1 MKRSTKRVD
10 RPGLAV
16 PEPAP
21 TPAPAEGGLKGIV
34 VSRHRQ
40 RQLEIALFSGS
51 LTAVP
56 SRAYLLGLF
65 EGVAPAGA
73 ASAVDALMGGAVR
86 DFVGRRMLSGRLG
99 EVFIVPKGR
108 SFVLAD
114 HVLFVGLGAF
124 DRFHAA
130 LQAEGGEVMR
140 LVCES
145 VVRTCLHA
153 NVEEFATVLLGGS
166 AAAGTESAV
175 ELFTRSFLDALR
187 TADPQRRIRRVT
199 LCENDRERVR
209 AIRAELLRLATTD
222 MFEEVELEL
231 RDLPASAVSAP
242 GATGGGA
249 TPSARPSPV
258 YLLTRM
264 FAGEETADGSPGGD
278 QRRPSRGRKPLP
290 KGNGKGTGKGTGP
303 GALELET
310 SLLLPESKAAILTVR
325 RRIETVGR
333 DAVLSR
339 MGAGG
344 FSATVLE
351 EIGLGLVDLAFE
363 EGTKDSVLQRAMKYR
378 DRPLVVVHDAV
389 ASQLPWESFRYGDWR
404 PALEGG
410 ISRQHLDA
418 NLSVAKWIEE
428 RALQPTLEVLMI
440 TNPTEDLEGAEIEGR
455 MIRDL
460 LSNVANVSLT
470 ERRGDAATRDQILR
484 DFRTGRFDVVHYA
497 GHAFFAPEQ
506 PGRSGLL
513 CAGAEILSGVDVA
526 GLSHLPSLIFFN
538 ACEAGRIRGAR
549 KDGNMGSA
557 RNRGKDPRSRAPKG
571 TGGDAANLSVA
582 AAFIRGGVAN
592 FLGTYW
598 PVGDDAAEVF
608 SRAFYPALVAGRAIG
623 DAVLEGRRAV
633 EARGSA
639 DWADYLFYGNPEF
652 VLKVRK

>member
-1 MKRSTKRVD
+1 MTRSRKQRATRS
-10 RPGLAV
+10 PSTA
-16 PEPAP
+16 PERAD
-21 TPAPAEGGLKGIV
+21 GGLKGIV

-73 ASAVDALMGGAVR
+73 ASAVDALMGQAVT
-86 DFVGRRMLSGRLG
+86 DFVRRRMLSGRLG

-124 DRFHAA
+124 DRFH
-130 LQAEGGEVMR
+130 GGLLSAGGDTMR

-153 NVEEFATVLLGGS
+153 NIEEFATVLLGGS

-175 ELFTRSFLDALR
+175 GVFTRSFLDALKA
-187 TADPQRRIRRVT
+187 ADPQRRIRKVT
-199 LCENDRERVR
+199 LCENDRERMG
-209 AIRAELLRLATTD
+209 AIRTELLRLATTD
-222 MFEEVELEL
+222 MFEDVELEL
-231 RDLPASAVSAP
+231 RDLPESVVSAP
-242 GATGGGA
+242 QATGAAG
-249 TPSARPSPV
+249 TPMGRPSPI
-258 YLLTRM
+258 YLLSRM
-264 FAGEETADGSPGGD
+264 FESEGRDVSPDGV
-278 QRRPSRGRKPLP
+278 RPVRGRKAAV
-290 KGNGKGTGKGTGP
+290 KGDP
-303 GALELET
+303 SGAFELET

-325 RRIETVGR
+325 RRIDRAGKE
-333 DAVLSR
+333 AVLSR

-344 FSATVLE
+344 FSAAVLE
-351 EIGLGLVDLAFE
+351 EIGAGLVDMAFE
-363 EGTKDSVLQRAMKYR
+363 SGTRDAVLERAMKYR
-378 DRPLVVVHDAV
+378 DRPLVVVHDPV
-389 ASQLPWESFRYGDWR
+389 ASQLPWEAFRFGDWR

-410 ISRQHLDA
+410 VSRQHLDA

-428 RALQPTLEVLMI
+428 RALQPTLEVLLI
-440 TNPTEDLEGAEIEGR
+440 TNPTGDLEGAEAEGR
-455 MIRDL
+455 MIRNL
-460 LSNVANVSLT
+460 LSSVPNVSLT
-470 ERRGDAATRDQILR
+470 ERRGEAATRDQVLM

-513 CAGAEILSGVDVA
+513 CAGGEILSGVDVA
-526 GLSHLPSLIFFN
+526 GLSQLPSLIFFN
-538 ACEAGRIRGAR
+538 ACEAGRIRGAP
-549 KDGNMGSA
+549 GAGGSA
-557 RNRGKDPRSRAPKG
+557 RQRKGRRPARSG
-571 TGGDAANLSVA
+571 IAAEPGNLSVA

-598 PVGDDAAEVF
+598 PVGDAPAEVF
-608 SRAFYPALVAGRAIG
+608 SRRFYPALVAGGTIG
-623 DAVLEGRRAV
+623 DAVLDGRRAI
-633 EARGSA
+633 EKRGSA

-652 VLKVRK
+652 VLKRRK